1 MQFLHRWID
10 RDLARLELVIACSII
25 LVLVGVFA
33 RHMLL
38 VFARAEQS
46 MVNRTVINIDTALKY
61 QAVFFIMKDDYRD
74 LARLADLNP
83 MDTMQGG
90 QMDTMLSSGVMKAQ
104 QLTSGFT
111 SLVKPAN
118 YLGSFDDPDP
128 GSLQKGSWYYDAG
141 RHELVYLVRNSE
153 YFYGGTEDV
162 PLLRYRTPF
171 I

>member
-1 MQFLHRWID
+1 MHRWID
-10 RDLARLELVIACSII
+10 RDLSRLELVIACSII

-90 QMDTMLSSGVMKAQ
+90 QMDTMLSSGVMKEQ
-104 QLTSGFT
+104 QLTETG
-111 SLVKPAN
+111 
-118 YLGSFDDPDP
+118 YFDRITI
-128 GSLQKGSWYYDAG
+128 S
-141 RHELVYLVRNSE
+141 SE
-153 YFYGGTEDV
+153 IGIK
-162 PLLRYRTPF
+162 LL
-171 I
+171 